1 MSKRMQFTS
10 PMQTGFGLVEL
21 MIALVISLIV
31 TTVIANVYI
40 ATKST
45 YRLQDNLARIQE
57 SGRFSVET
65 MARFVRLAGFRA
77 NPGVASATA
86 FPTGYGT
93 IAGAAGE
100 VTVRHFGSGAT
111 GTPDN
116 TVKDCAGVGRAG
128 DERVRHRFYIT
139 GTNLMCDTSY
149 EDSGG
154 TTQPTTTVKLAENVE
169 SMTTLFGLDT
179 DADTSANYYVNAA
192 TVPVGSW
199 GQVVAVQ
206 ICILVKSK
214 EGKLTSG
221 SQSYVGCDLTTH
233 TASDGYFHRPFRAT
247 ITLRNPQ
254 SVL

>member
-1 MSKRMQFTS
+1 MNKHIPS
-10 PMQTGFGLVEL
+10 PSQAGFGLVEL
-21 MIALVISLIV
+21 MISLVITLIV

-57 SGRFSVET
+57 TGRFSVET
-65 MARFVRLAGFRA
+65 MARYVRLAGFRA

-86 FPTGYGT
+86 FPSSYAT

-116 TVKDCAGVGRAG
+116 TVKDCAGVARAG
-128 DERVRHRFYIT
+128 DERIRHRFYLN

-149 EDSGG
+149 ENSGG
-154 TTQPTTTVKLAENVE
+154 ATQPTVSVKLAENVE

-179 DADTSANYYVNAA
+179 DADTSANYYVDAA
-192 TVPVGSW
+192 TVPAGAW

-221 SQSYVGCDLTTH
+221 SQSYVGCNLAAQ
-233 TASDGYFHRPFRAT
+233 TATDGYFHRPFRTT
-247 ITLRNPQ
+247 IMLRNPQ